1 MFRRIEIKNL
11 GGGKHQLVFNKVEM
25 TDEGEIT
32 CESGNLSSSC
42 QLLVKKGEGKPI
54 PDFPDEVE
62 GPISKPIIFDIPY
75 KSECR
80 LKTLLQSSRF
90 EEIYR

>member
-1 MFRRIEIKNL
+1 M
-11 GGGKHQLVFNKVEM
+11 FNKVEM
-25 TDEGEIT
+25 SDEGEIT

-62 GPISKPIIFDIPY
+62 GPCSKPIIFDIPY
-75 KSECR
+75 KSKCNV
-80 LKTLLQSSRF
+80 TGLLISVLSRWTV
-90 EEIYR
+90 R